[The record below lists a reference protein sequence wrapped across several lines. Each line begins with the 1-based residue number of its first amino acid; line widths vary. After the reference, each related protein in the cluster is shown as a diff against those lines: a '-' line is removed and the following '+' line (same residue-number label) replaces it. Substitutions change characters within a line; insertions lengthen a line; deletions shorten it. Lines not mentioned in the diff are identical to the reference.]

1 MTPDMIAT
9 IVLLSS
15 LVVGLIISMFQAA
28 TSINEQTLT
37 FIPKLATIIIVLM
50 ILGPWMLQVIVDF
63 FQDLMHDIP
72 LYFSGHLYVSV
83 LYLWLFPF
91 LVHAQRRSKYGLYFH
106 FLSLLLSCR
115 LFLRC
120 QQLS

>member
-1 MTPDMIAT
+1 MTPDVISMIAQET
-9 IVLLSS
+9 VIVAVKLVAPILLSS

-63 FQDLMHDIP
+63 FQDLMLRIP
-72 LYFSGHLYVSV
+72 LLIG
-83 LYLWLFPF
+83 
-91 LVHAQRRSKYGLYFH
+91 
-106 FLSLLLSCR
+106 
-115 LFLRC
+115 
-120 QQLS
+120 